1 MTIEADSAPQPGLK
15 TDPSNRVAF
24 VVNGTPV
31 TVRRDHPHLLAALRE
46 ELDITSP
53 KDGCSPSG
61 QCGCCTVL
69 VDGKAIVSCQQ
80 SLEKVANTNITTLE
94 GVSQVERDAFANAFA
109 ACGGLQCGFC
119 IPGIVVRAKAQIDK
133 KGAGLKREDMARHLG
148 AHLCRCTG
156 YVKILD
162 AIDSVAKQLSPEIVS
177 TGGLGVRVAKHE
189 AKELALGDRGYIDD
203 MRLPGL
209 MHASLVFTKH
219 ARAEILSINTSKAMS
234 RPGVRAVFTAA
245 DIPGELMMGIIYKD
259 WPVMIPVGG
268 FTSYAGDVLAIIVA
282 DSRLNARN
290 AIDDVV
296 VEYKPLTPITDA
308 RNAIASNDIAV
319 WKTDSNILS
328 KSTYKRGDAEVA
340 IASSAHVVRETFETQ
355 RIEHAFLEPES
366 TLAVPSINEDKVREL
381 HVYSGGQGVW
391 DDRNDIAR
399 LLAIANEQVTVTL
412 VTNGGAFG
420 GKEDMSN
427 QAHASLA
434 AWLLNE
440 PVKCTLTR
448 EESFLM
454 HAKRHPIE
462 MTYEAACD
470 QDGKLTA
477 LRVRAIGDSGAYASV
492 GMKVL
497 ERMAG
502 HASGPYQVPN
512 IDVEAIAARTNNP
525 ICGAFRGFGA
535 NQAQFAMEGVLDR
548 LAEKVGISG
557 WQIRSRNVIRPGMV
571 WGPGQI
577 MDDGCLGAEL
587 CLNEIKPAY
596 EAAVASG
603 KAVGLGLGLKN
614 SGLGNGFKEISKAIV
629 RFKSDGRI
637 EVRHGWTEMGQ
648 GINTVAAQVAVE
660 ELGVDAKLIDV
671 IVDTTREL
679 GFGQTTGSRGT
690 LMGAGAVKSA
700 CQAAIAANRAQD
712 VDHVGEYRVDWTNKL
727 GEPGV
732 TNPIIHSTFSYAAQM
747 VIIDRETQ
755 KIERV
760 VAVHD
765 VGRVV
770 NPTLC
775 EGQVEGSVHMGL
787 GYALTENFPSDP
799 ETGFPINKTLRS
811 LGILR
816 AKDVPP
822 IEVKLLESPQ
832 PNAPYGIKGVGEIGL
847 VPTAGAVASA
857 LHQLDGQWRSKLPM
871 RQVKDED

>member
-133 KGAGLKREDMARHLG
+133 KGTGLKREDMARHLG

-282 DSRLNARN
+282 DSRLNARS

-296 VEYKPLTPITDA
+296 VEYNPLTPITDA

-340 IASSAHVVRETFETQ
+340 IASSTHVVRQTFETQ

-366 TLAVPSINEDKVREL
+366 TLAVPSISEDKVRKL

-412 VTNGGAFG
+412 VSNGGAFG

-427 QAHASLA
+427 QAHVSLA

-440 PVKCTLTR
+440 PVKCTLSR

-512 IDVEAIAARTNNP
+512 IDVEAIAVRTNNP

-596 EAAVASG
+596 DAAVASG

-629 RFKSDGRI
+629 RFKSNGRI

-712 VDHVGEYRVDWTNKL
+712 IDHVGEYRVDWTNKL

-747 VIIDRETQ
+747 VIMDRETQ
-755 KIERV
+755 KIEKV
-760 VAVHD
+760 IAVHD

-857 LHQLDGQWRSKLPM
+857 LHQLDGQWRSKRPM